1 MIIKFKFLSFCGEQF
16 QDYRAQGQSSR
27 FVCFQKSVTK
37 AIEELKWPTTG
48 APLAVVFNTED

>member
-16 QDYRAQGQSSR
+16 QDYRAQGQSSL

-37 AIEELKWPTTG
+37 AIEGAEVANHWGPTCSC
-48 APLAVVFNTED
+48 F